1 LNSPNTVVTKEAPAM
16 ETTPAAVVA
25 EEAPKEETNAP
36 AAEAVAEEAT
46 PAEAEETEPPAA
58 AYADAPKGGRACR
71 CQSGGT
77 EGGWA
82 MAAASLRS
90 ESSERQKEE
99 MGEGVKEE
107 ELW

>member
-16 ETTPAAVVA
+16 ETALAAVVA

-46 PAEAEETEPPAA
+46 PAEAEETEPEPPAA

-77 EGGWA
+77 EGG
-82 MAAASLRS
+82 
-90 ESSERQKEE
+90 
-99 MGEGVKEE
+99 
-107 ELW
+107 